1 MGVTMIDKL
10 SGWIVKYRNVILL
23 IAVFLLI
30 PGVYGYFKTDINYD
44 LLSYLPASSESMKAQ
59 KVLGEDFN
67 LSSVDFLVLN
77 NKTDH
82 EAAVI
87 KEEINQIDGVEK
99 CMWRDDVLDI
109 TIPRAAIPDEVEEML
124 YSEDSTMMIVTFE
137 EPTSSTRTM
146 QAIAEIKKLSDEDCY
161 LGGISAISE
170 DTKDQ
175 TEHDTPIYAA
185 IAVVLCMVVL
195 YLGLDSTV
203 APIVFMLGMIFP
215 IVYNFGTNVFLGQIS
230 YITKALV
237 VVLQLAVTLDY
248 SIFLLHRYVEE
259 KKYADNETA
268 MAKAIR
274 ATFTSITSSSVTTI
288 AGFVALCVMRLT
300 LGRDIGIVMAKGVVF
315 GVLSTIFILPGL
327 LMFFDKPIE
336 KYKHRTIIHELKKQP
351 QFVVKHYKKILVAF
365 VMIFIPFVYGQAHTK
380 IYYDLISGM
389 PADFASIIGTNE
401 LKDKFDMTTTHFVLV
416 NENLST
422 SDIQQMSDEIENL
435 DGVHNVISYE
445 GFVGPGFPD
454 SFKPQAIKD
463 IFENGG
469 YKLLVVNSDYKSATA
484 EIDTQLDQMDD
495 IIHSFDPDGLIGGE
509 GSMTRDLINTTDTD
523 FAMVNTLSVA
533 LIFLIVA
540 LTFKSFALP
549 VILVVS
555 IEFAISI
562 NMGIPYFTGATLP
575 FIASMVIGTIQLGA
589 TVDYAILL
597 TTRFKEELGNG
608 KNIRE
613 AARIATKRSSISIVT
628 SGFSFFAACIGVSF
642 FARMDLIKS
651 LVLLLARG
659 ALISVVSILFVLPS
673 LLIFFHTFI
682 EKTTSGWPK
691 GKEGNL

>member
-1 MGVTMIDKL
+1 MGPMMEKL
-10 SGWIVKYRNVILL
+10 SKWIVKYRNVILV
-23 IAVFLLI
+23 IAILLLI
-30 PGVYGYFKTDINYD
+30 PSAYGYFKTDINYD

-59 KVLGEDFN
+59 TILGDDFN

-77 NKTDH
+77 NKTEH
-82 EAAVI
+82 EAAEI
-87 KEEINQIDGVEK
+87 KDKINQIDGVEK
-99 CMWRDDVLDI
+99 CLWRDDVLDI
-109 TIPRAAIPDEVEEML
+109 SIPKEAIPDNIEQML
-124 YSEDSTMMIVTFE
+124 YSGDSTMMIVTFE

-146 QAIAEIKKLSDEDCY
+146 NAISEIKKLSDEDCY

-195 YLGLDSTV
+195 FLGLDSTV

-230 YITKALV
+230 YITKALA

-268 MAKAIR
+268 MAKAIQ
-274 ATFTSITSSSVTTI
+274 ATFTSITSSSITTI
-288 AGFVALCVMRLT
+288 AGFVALCVMQLT

-315 GVLSTIFILPGL
+315 GVLSTIFILPSL

-336 KYKHRTIIHELKKQP
+336 KYTHKTIIHELKKQP
-351 QFVVKHYKKILVAF
+351 QFVIKHYKKILIAF
-365 VMIFIPFVYGQAHTK
+365 VIIFIPFIYGQSHTK
-380 IYYDLISGM
+380 TYYDLISGM
-389 PADFASIIGTNE
+389 PSDFASIIGTNE

-416 NENLST
+416 DDSLST
-422 SDIQQMSDEIENL
+422 SEIQEMSDKIKDL

-445 GFVGPGFPD
+445 EFVGPGFPD
-454 SFKPQAIKD
+454 SFKPEVIKD
-463 IFENGG
+463 IFQNGG
-469 YKLLVVNSDYKSATA
+469 YKLLIVNSDYKSATT
-484 EIDTQLDQMDD
+484 ELNNQLDQMDD
-495 IIHSFDPDGLIGGE
+495 IIHSYDPNGLIGGE
-509 GSMTRDLINTTDTD
+509 GSMTRDLINTTNVD
-523 FAMVNTLSVA
+523 FAMVNVLSVA

-540 LTFKSFALP
+540 FTFKSFALP
-549 VILVVS
+549 IILVGS

-562 NMGIPYFTGATLP
+562 NMGIPCFTGTTLP

-597 TTRFKEELGNG
+597 TTRFREELENG
-608 KNIRE
+608 KSVKE
-613 AARIATKRSSISIVT
+613 AARIATKRSSISIMT

-642 FARMDLIKS
+642 FAKMDLIKS
-651 LVLLLARG
+651 LVVLLARG

-673 LLIFFHTFI
+673 LLIFFHKFI
-682 EKTTSGWPK
+682 EKTTKGWPK
-691 GKEGNL
+691 GKEVNL

>member
-1 MGVTMIDKL
+1 MSVLMIDKL
-10 SGWIVKYRNVILL
+10 SKWIVKYRNVILL
-23 IAVFLLI
+23 IAVLLLI

-44 LLSYLPASSESMKAQ
+44 LLSYLPDSSESMKAQ

-109 TIPRAAIPDEVEEML
+109 SIPGVAIPDEVEKML
-124 YSEDSTMMIVTFE
+124 YSGDSTMMIVTFE

-146 QAIAEIKKLSDEDCY
+146 RAIAEIKKLSDENCY

-175 TEHDTPIYAA
+175 TEHDTPIYAG

-230 YITKALV
+230 YITKALA

-248 SIFLLHRYVEE
+248 SIFLLHRYMEE

-268 MAKAIR
+268 MAKAIQ

-315 GVLSTIFILPGL
+315 GVLSTIFILPSL
-327 LMFFDKPIE
+327 LMFFDKPIK
-336 KYKHRTIIHELKKQP
+336 KYKHRTIIHELRKQP
-351 QFVVKHYKKILVAF
+351 QFVVKHYKKILIAF
-365 VMIFIPFVYGQAHTK
+365 VLIFIPFVYGQAHTK

-416 NENLST
+416 SENLST
-422 SDIQQMSDEIENL
+422 SDIQEMSDEIKNL

-445 GFVGPGFPD
+445 EFAGPGFPD
-454 SFKPQAIKD
+454 SFKPQAVKD

-469 YKLLVVNSDYKSATA
+469 YKLLIVNSDYKSATA
-484 EIDTQLDQMDD
+484 EIDNQLDQMDN

-509 GSMTRDLINTTDTD
+509 GSMTRDLINTTNTD

-562 NMGIPYFTGATLP
+562 NMGIPYFTGTTLP
-575 FIASMVIGTIQLGA
+575 FVASMVIGTIQLGA

-608 KNIRE
+608 KSIRE
-613 AARIATKRSSISIVT
+613 AARIATKRSSISIMT

-651 LVLLLARG
+651 LVVLLARG

-691 GKEGNL
+691 GR

>member
-1 MGVTMIDKL
+1 MIEKL
-10 SGWIVKYRNVILL
+10 SGWIVKHRNAILFM
-23 IAVFLLI
+23 AVLLLI
-30 PGVYGYFKTDINYD
+30 PSVYGYFKTDINYD
-44 LLSYLPASSESMKAQ
+44 LLSYLPASSESMRAQ
-59 KVLGEDFN
+59 KILGDDFN
-67 LSSVDFLVLN
+67 LSSVDFLVVN

-82 EAAVI
+82 EAAMI

-109 TIPRAAIPDEVEEML
+109 SIPEAAMPDDIADML
-124 YSEDSTMMIVTFE
+124 YSGESTMMIVTFE
-137 EPTSSTRTM
+137 EPTSSMRTM
-146 QAIAEIKKLSDEDCY
+146 NAIAKIKELSDEDCY

-175 TEHDTPIYAA
+175 TEHDTPIYAG

-203 APIVFMLGMIFP
+203 APLVFMLGMVFP
-215 IVYNFGTNVFLGQIS
+215 IVYNFGTNIFLGEIS
-230 YITKALV
+230 YITKALA

-259 KKYADNETA
+259 KKHVDNEKA
-268 MAKAIR
+268 MAKAIQ

-336 KYKHRTIIHELKKQP
+336 KYKHKTIIHELKKQP
-351 QFVVKHYKKILVAF
+351 QFVVKHYKKILVIF
-365 VMIFIPFVYGQAHTK
+365 VLLFIPFIYGQSHTN

-389 PADFASIIGTNE
+389 PSDFASIIGTNE

-416 NENLST
+416 DDGLST
-422 SDIQQMSDEIENL
+422 SEIQKMSDEIEGL
-435 DGVHNVISYE
+435 DGVHNIISYE
-445 GFVGPGFPD
+445 AFVGPGFPD
-454 SFKPQAIKD
+454 SFKPEAVKE

-469 YKLLVVNSDYKSATA
+469 YKLLVVNSDYKSATD
-484 EIDTQLDQMDD
+484 EIDNQLDEMDN
-495 IIHSFDPDGLIGGE
+495 IIHAYDPHGLIGGE
-509 GSMTRDLINTTDTD
+509 GSMTRDLIHTTNTD
-523 FAMVNTLSVA
+523 FAMVNILSIA
-533 LIFLIVA
+533 LIFVIVA

-562 NMGIPYFTGATLP
+562 NMGIPYFTGTTLP

-597 TTRFKEELGNG
+597 TTRFKEELENG
-608 KNIRE
+608 RSIKE
-613 AARIATKRSSISIVT
+613 AARIATKRSSISIMT

-642 FARMDLIKS
+642 FAKMDLIKS
-651 LVLLLARG
+651 LVVLLARG

-673 LLIFFHTFI
+673 LLMFFHTWI
-682 EKTTSGWPK
+682 EKTTKEWPK
-691 GKEGNL
+691 GR